1 MPNNLTKADIQRLV
15 IQYAN
20 KYGIDPSVMLALIE
34 DESGFNPNARNNN
47 NRESSVGLGQINL
60 KAHPDYKGGTDPNAN
75 LDYAT
80 RLMANLLQRTGGD
93 VEAAVAAYK
102 GGFGGRNSNEARQLA
117 RRALAR
123 RNKYMAVANNAAQ
136 VPQNLATSTAAP
148 NTTGVSSINPA
159 ALAAANT
166 FGGTGITA
174 NQLQQMAE
182 TGRQRDQQLYNQLQ
196 QSNAQMLN
204 YLNEPVTVVNPDGT
218 TSQTSLRELYNAR
231 NAQVANQFNQAYD
244 RTFEAID
251 PNSAANQQFNNQ
263 MIGTVTD
270 AYNRY
275 NQAVTAATPIGYT
288 VDPDRIANLRRIDE
302 TAEAGVA
309 MGLASPLSS
318 ATQRYLD
325 DQRLAYE
332 AQIAQANGIPFDRY
346 IAMKNAQALAAQKE
360 AADLASLANTMSTS
374 RATSQGSLA
383 KMLEQQQKFAT
394 DQMTLNQQ
402 DLQFQQSLANQVGEQ
417 NARALTQ
424 MMINNGTYEAN
435 KMNFLRGIETANIN
449 ARANV
454 LGAGINAGSRDYATN
469 VGAQADIYTQ
479 GMANQ
484 NALEVQGLRNQGAL
498 QAEQLQQQDPSRT
511 LNATS
516 NLITSFAIADPS
528 TAQGVIRSL
537 PSSTQQALFPNMS
550 IAMPTTNMPQ
560 LSNQQQ
566 TRPQVNIN
574 LGGTRGYTL
583 GN

>member
-1 MPNNLTKADIQRLV
+1 MPNNTSKADIQRLV

-20 KYGIDPSVMLALIE
+20 KYGIDPSIMLALIE

-47 NRESSVGLGQINL
+47 PRENSIGLGQINL

-102 GGFGGRNSNEARQLA
+102 GGFGGRNTDEARQLA
-117 RRALAR
+117 RRALGR
-123 RNKYMAVANNAAQ
+123 RSKYMSVANNAAQ

-148 NTTGVSSINPA
+148 STAGVSSINPA

-196 QSNAQMLN
+196 KSNAQMLN
-204 YLNEPVTVVNPDGT
+204 YLNEPITVVNPDGT
-218 TSQTSLRELYNAR
+218 TSQTSLRALYDVR
-231 NAQVANQFNQAYD
+231 NAQVANQFNQAYN

-263 MIGTVTD
+263 MMGTVTD

-275 NQAVTAATPIGYT
+275 NQAVTAATPTGYT
-288 VDPDRIANLRRIDE
+288 VDPSRIGNLNRLDYYNAV
-302 TAEAGVA
+302 TAAAGLNA
-309 MGLASPLSS
+309 PIPSALQNYLSG
-318 ATQRYLD
+318 Q
-325 DQRLAYE
+325 QLAYE
-332 AQIAQANGIPFDRY
+332 AQVAQANGIPFDRY
-346 IAMKNAQALAAQKE
+346 IAMKNAQAMAAQKE
-360 AADLASLANTMSTS
+360 AADLAALANTMTTS

-402 DLQFQQSLANQVGEQ
+402 DLQFQQALANQVGEQ
-417 NARALTQ
+417 NAKILTQ
-424 MMINNGTYEAN
+424 MMINNGTYETN

-469 VGAQADIYTQ
+469 VGAQTDIYTQ
-479 GMANQ
+479 GMGNQ
-484 NALEVQGLRNQGAL
+484 NALEVQRLRNQGAL
-498 QAEQLQQQDPSRT
+498 EAERLRQQDPSRT

-537 PSSTQQALFPNMS
+537 PSGTQQALFPNMS

-560 LSNQQQ
+560 LSNQQ
-566 TRPQVNIN
+566 RPQVNIN
-574 LGGTRGYTL
+574 LGGTRGYSL

>member
-1 MPNNLTKADIQRLV
+1 
-15 IQYAN
+15 
-20 KYGIDPSVMLALIE
+20 
-34 DESGFNPNARNNN
+34 
-47 NRESSVGLGQINL
+47 
-60 KAHPDYKGGTDPNAN
+60 
-75 LDYAT
+75 
-80 RLMANLLQRTGGD
+80 
-93 VEAAVAAYK
+93 
-102 GGFGGRNSNEARQLA
+102 
-117 RRALAR
+117 
-123 RNKYMAVANNAAQ
+123 
-136 VPQNLATSTAAP
+136 
-148 NTTGVSSINPA
+148 
-159 ALAAANT
+159 
-166 FGGTGITA
+166 
-174 NQLQQMAE
+174 
-182 TGRQRDQQLYNQLQ
+182 
-196 QSNAQMLN
+196 
-204 YLNEPVTVVNPDGT
+204 
-218 TSQTSLRELYNAR
+218 
-231 NAQVANQFNQAYD
+231 
-244 RTFEAID
+244 
-251 PNSAANQQFNNQ
+251 
-263 MIGTVTD
+263 
-270 AYNRY
+270 
-275 NQAVTAATPIGYT
+275 
-288 VDPDRIANLRRIDE
+288 
-302 TAEAGVA
+302 
-309 MGLASPLSS
+309 
-318 ATQRYLD
+318 
-325 DQRLAYE
+325 
-332 AQIAQANGIPFDRY
+332 
-346 IAMKNAQALAAQKE
+346 MKNAQALAAQKE

-469 VGAQADIYTQ
+469 VGAQTDIYTQ

-484 NALEVQGLRNQGAL
+484 NALDVQGLRNQGAL

-537 PSSTQQALFPNMS
+537 PSGTQQALFPNMS

-566 TRPQVNIN
+566 QRPQVNIN

>member
-1 MPNNLTKADIQRLV
+1 MPNNMSKADIQRLV

-20 KYGIDPSVMLALIE
+20 KYGIDPSIMLALIE
-34 DESGFNPNARNNN
+34 DESGFNPNAKNNN
-47 NRESSVGLGQINL
+47 PRENSIGLGQINL

-102 GGFGGRNSNEARQLA
+102 GGFGGRNTDEARQLA
-117 RRALAR
+117 RRALGR
-123 RNKYMAVANNAAQ
+123 RNKYMSVANNAAQ

-148 NTTGVSSINPA
+148 STIGVSSINPA

-204 YLNEPVTVVNPDGT
+204 HLNEPITVVNPDGT
-218 TSQTSLRELYNAR
+218 TSQTSLRALYDAR

-244 RTFEAID
+244 RTFETID
-251 PNSAANQQFNNQ
+251 PNSVANQQFNNQ
-263 MIGTVTD
+263 MMGTVTD

-275 NQAVTAATPIGYT
+275 NQAVTAATPTGYT
-288 VDPDRIANLRRIDE
+288 VDPSRIGSLNRLDYYNAV
-302 TAEAGVA
+302 TAAAGLNA
-309 MGLASPLSS
+309 PIPSALQNYLSG
-318 ATQRYLD
+318 Q
-325 DQRLAYE
+325 QLAYE
-332 AQIAQANGIPFDRY
+332 AQVAQANGIPFDRY
-346 IAMKNAQALAAQKE
+346 IAMKNAQAMAAQKE
-360 AADLASLANTMSTS
+360 AADLAALANTMTTS

-402 DLQFQQSLANQVGEQ
+402 DLQFQQALANQVGEQ
-417 NARALTQ
+417 NAKALTQ
-424 MMINNGTYEAN
+424 MMINNGTYETN

-454 LGAGINAGSRDYATN
+454 LGTGINAGSRDYATN
-469 VGAQADIYTQ
+469 VGAQTDIYTQ
-479 GMANQ
+479 GMGNQ
-484 NALEVQGLRNQGAL
+484 NALEVQRLRNQGAL
-498 QAEQLQQQDPSRT
+498 EAERLQQQDPSRT

-537 PSSTQQALFPNMS
+537 PSGTQQALFPNMS

-560 LSNQQQ
+560 LSNQQ
-566 TRPQVNIN
+566 RPQVNIN
-574 LGGTRGYTL
+574 LGGTRGYSL